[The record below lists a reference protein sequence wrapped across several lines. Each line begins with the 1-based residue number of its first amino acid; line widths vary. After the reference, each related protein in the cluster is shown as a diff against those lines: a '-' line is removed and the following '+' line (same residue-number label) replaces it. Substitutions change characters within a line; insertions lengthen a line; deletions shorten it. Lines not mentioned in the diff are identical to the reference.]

1 MYKSK
6 TRLIVVLAIMLV
18 IYTMFLGYVYAKN
31 SEISD
36 NWKVTIT
43 SDAKELSEV
52 REIKFKVK
60 ENKNVVSGK
69 IAPGLTAV
77 SKIDVDLEKIN
88 GKVDINVLADS
99 SELYDEKFVLKAY
112 IDGEEYN
119 FGEIQTVDSGRIVE
133 ITLEIEWLDSSRND
147 NQIDTQIGEKI
158 ESLKIPISVRVSQN
172 V

>member
-1 MYKSK
+1 M
-6 TRLIVVLAIMLV
+6 
-18 IYTMFLGYVYAKN
+18 
-31 SEISD
+31 
-36 NWKVTIT
+36 
-43 SDAKELSEV
+43 
-52 REIKFKVK
+52 
-60 ENKNVVSGK
+60 
-69 IAPGLTAV
+69 
-77 SKIDVDLEKIN
+77 
-88 GKVDINVLADS
+88 ADS